1 MGALKKFLL
10 SFVVFV
16 VVCGL
21 GLKWYVDYEVEREL
35 RRAVSEVDGLA
46 LQWDGLSVSILHPAV
61 VLEGVAGVLP
71 TGEHFTADR
80 VRVTSFDQRN
90 PIPHY
95 AAAEAH
101 GVRVDRT
108 PGLYG
113 WWPGLTAVLQGAE
126 NPCDLALDYAYDP
139 AAKTLTIR
147 NASLESGGLGR
158 LELSGAISGID
169 FADHRP
175 EHLLGVRIARA
186 DLRFTEDALVGSL
199 LDKTAVALQSDVERV
214 RGQVCDE
221 LAAMAAY
228 ADNNQN
234 PEAADALRGLERFVR
249 RPRVLTVAVRPTQP
263 VPVPYIFMGRDL
275 YDNIRL
281 LNLSVAV
288 EEKGENNQ

>member
-1 MGALKKFLL
+1 VGALKKFLL

-21 GLKWYVDYEVEREL
+21 GLKWYVNYEVEREL

-71 TGEHFTADR
+71 TGEHFTADQ

-95 AAAEAH
+95 AAAEAR
-101 GVRVDRT
+101 GVRMDQGPALR
-108 PGLYG
+108 G
-113 WWPGLTAVLQGAE
+113 WWPGLSQSLEGAKD
-126 NPCDLALDYAYDP
+126 PWDLALDYAYNP
-139 AAKTLTIR
+139 SAKTLTIKT
-147 NASLESGGLGR
+147 ACLESKGMGR
-158 LELSGAISGID
+158 LELSGNFSGID
-169 FADHRP
+169 FSDHRP
-175 EHLLGVRIARA
+175 EQLIGLRIGRA
-186 DLRFTEDALVGSL
+186 DLRFTEAALVGSL
-199 LDKTAVALQSDVERV
+199 LDKTALALQIDVEQV

-221 LAAMAAY
+221 LAAMAVY

-234 PEAADALRGLERFVR
+234 PEAAEALRGLERFVR
-249 RPRVLTVAVRPTQP
+249 RPGVLNVAVRPTQP
-263 VPVPYIFMGRDL
+263 VPVPYIFMGRDI

-281 LNLSVAV
+281 LNLSVTV
-288 EEKGENNQ
+288 EEKSENNQ